1 MSTIHEPSAV
11 APARKQ
17 EQSPRHEWREYVAR
31 EVKKLP
37 APVRGLLF
45 QLYDRM
51 DFRGECWA
59 SNENLAD
66 ELDVKPRSVRNY
78 IAAARERG
86 LLDVVM
92 TDRGRVFRATIPS
105 SNVVPIRRGDRNLD
119 AGGWQPVATKAGK
132 PVEPKG
138 ETGSLQSPVSTDK
151 PNTSGLETP
160 EASRPPEESS
170 PRNVTQDLSDELG
183 GSTRLVTKTSDPE
196 TWQRLN
202 AEAEAEA
209 LRKIAEH
216 RRRFGADS

>member
-1 MSTIHEPSAV
+1 
-11 APARKQ
+11 
-17 EQSPRHEWREYVAR
+17 
-31 EVKKLP
+31 
-37 APVRGLLF
+37 
-45 QLYDRM
+45 M
-51 DFRGECWA
+51 DYRGECWA

-105 SNVVPIRRGDRNLD
+105 SNVVPIRRGDRNPD
-119 AGGWQPVATKAGK
+119 AGGWQSVATKAGK